1 MEDEPGKVKVHA
13 DHPAPKSLTAT
24 IKEQPNSIVDDDA
37 VGEGAKR
44 NPIHAH
50 YAAKF
55 DGKDYPLSGAADAD
69 TVNIKRID
77 ENTIES
83 TRKKNGQV
91 ITTIRSVVSADGKTR
106 TSTWSGKDSKGSPK
120 TWTVVLD
127 DSEQVYAPSVGPR
140 DRSTHDS
147 IDIRKRLRSPIAR
160 VSKVLKPFFLYMS
173 TLRGFAVSRNTGI
186 AFSFILWIIGFINAL
201 ANPFP
206 CASGATPIKYK
217 WQ

>member
-1 MEDEPGKVKVHA
+1 MRIYPRSILPVLLLASVALWGANPFVGVWKMNPAKSKYTT

-24 IKEQPNSIVDDDA
+24 IQEQPDGIVVDDA
-37 VGEGAKR
+37 VGEDAKG

-69 TVNIKRID
+69 TVNIRRID

-83 TRKKNGQV
+83 TRKKKGQV

-106 TSTWSGKDSKGSPK
+106 TSIWSGKDSKGNPE

-127 DSEQVYAPSVGPR
+127 KQ
-140 DRSTHDS
+140 
-147 IDIRKRLRSPIAR
+147 
-160 VSKVLKPFFLYMS
+160 
-173 TLRGFAVSRNTGI
+173 
-186 AFSFILWIIGFINAL
+186 
-201 ANPFP
+201 
-206 CASGATPIKYK
+206 
-217 WQ
+217 

>member
-1 MEDEPGKVKVHA
+1 MHAYLSKEHSSRPAAGFGCFVGSQSFRGNMEDEPGKVKVHA

-50 YAAKF
+50 YTAKF

-83 TRKKNGQV
+83 KRKKKGQV

-106 TSTWSGKDSKGSPK
+106 TSTWSGKDSKGNTE

-127 DSEQVYAPSVGPR
+127 KQ
-140 DRSTHDS
+140 
-147 IDIRKRLRSPIAR
+147 
-160 VSKVLKPFFLYMS
+160 
-173 TLRGFAVSRNTGI
+173 
-186 AFSFILWIIGFINAL
+186 
-201 ANPFP
+201 
-206 CASGATPIKYK
+206 
-217 WQ
+217 

>member
-1 MEDEPGKVKVHA
+1 MRLLGFVPHEKRYTMRIYPRSILPVLLLASGALWGANPFVGMWKMNPAKSRYTA

-24 IKEQPNSIVDDDA
+24 IQEQLDGIVVDDA
-37 VGEGAKR
+37 VGEDAKG

-83 TRKKNGQV
+83 TRKKMGQV

-106 TSTWSGKDSKGSPK
+106 TSTWSGKDSEGNPE

-127 DSEQVYAPSVGPR
+127 KQ
-140 DRSTHDS
+140 
-147 IDIRKRLRSPIAR
+147 
-160 VSKVLKPFFLYMS
+160 
-173 TLRGFAVSRNTGI
+173 
-186 AFSFILWIIGFINAL
+186 
-201 ANPFP
+201 
-206 CASGATPIKYK
+206 
-217 WQ
+217 